1 MAYAPVEAREG
12 VQPIALAAN
21 NQNHPLGT
29 IVRAYDASYGEGEFI
44 YLPGV
49 SGTVTGSVVTWGG
62 VSGSGA
68 TARPTWQTALAP
80 ATANLGQPLAVAMAP
95 TGAGQFGWYQIA
107 GTAVVAENAT
117 FVAAGKA
124 YLAGSG
130 RLTTAQANG
139 CQVVGAVTVTGDGT
153 PVGGFGLVH
162 INRPV
167 AQGQTV

>member
-1 MAYAPVEAREG
+1 MAYAPVETREG

-68 TARPTWQTALAP
+68 AAKPTWQTALAP
-80 ATANLGQPLAVAMAP
+80 ATANLGQPLAVAMAANRSRP
-95 TGAGQFGWYQIA
+95 VRLVPDRRHGRCCRERNVCCGGQS
-107 GTAVVAENAT
+107 V
-117 FVAAGKA
+117 
-124 YLAGSG
+124 SG
-130 RLTTAQANG
+130 RQWPTDHHSGQRTT
-139 CQVVGAVTVTGDGT
+139 
-153 PVGGFGLVH
+153 GGWGGH
-162 INRPV
+162 CD
-167 AQGQTV
+167 Q

>member
-1 MAYAPVEAREG
+1 MSYAPIEAREG

-21 NQNHPLGT
+21 SPNHPLGT
-29 IVRAYDASYGEGEFI
+29 IVRAFDASYGEGEFI
-44 YLPGV
+44 YLLGV

-62 VSGSGA
+62 VAGSGA
-68 TARPTWQTALAP
+68 TAKPTWQTTLAP
-80 ATANLGQPLAVAMAP
+80 ATANLGQPLAVAMAA

-117 FVAAGKA
+117 FAAASKA

-130 RLTTAQANG
+130 QLTTTQANG
-139 CQVVGAVTVTGDGT
+139 RQVVGAVTVTSDGT
-153 PVGGFGLVH
+153 PAAGFGLIH
-162 INRPV
+162 ISRPF